1 MAESLESVVQE
12 LKVILDEVV
21 ERVAKLSKISHEMY
35 FMTRLV
41 DDVYEKVRKARDVAE
56 KVERLVE
63 GGRYGG
69 RQEKASC

>member
-1 MAESLESVVQE
+1 MAEAVESMVQE
-12 LKVILDEVV
+12 LKVILNEVV

-41 DDVYEKVRKARDVAE
+41 DDVYAKVRKARDVAE

-63 GGRYGG
+63 EGRYGG
-69 RQEKASC
+69 RQEKAS

>member
-1 MAESLESVVQE
+1 MGETLQSVTQE
-12 LKVILDEVV
+12 LKVILNEVV

-56 KVERLVE
+56 KVERMVE
-63 GGRYGG
+63 EG
-69 RQEKASC
+69 RQGC